1 MAGIP
6 GLGILE
12 AGVGAAQAL
21 TGLIGM
27 GKKKRA
33 AQAAVDAIGTYKASQ
48 EIGGVYE
55 GAKMRASKGLGGAA
69 RQLATQGIEAGA
81 QSAMGAAG
89 DRKAGLGMI
98 GSIQAQKQKGA
109 LQLAGQEEAAMQ
121 RNQAGLT
128 QAAGMQ
134 AAEKTKEFKSV
145 QEKQQ
150 LQANIAMQEVAA
162 KRAAISQG
170 LGGIA
175 GGLTAG
181 AIGGEKNPLS
191 GLFGKGLGTIKGMFG
206 KSLGRQSDALQA
218 STRQLL
224 KRGAPQVDSYIEAP
238 TQ

>member
-6 GLGILE
+6 GLGFLE

-33 AQAAVDAIGTYKASQ
+33 AQAAIDAIGTYTPSQ
-48 EIGGVYE
+48 EISGVYE
-55 GAKMRASKGLGGAA
+55 GAKMRSTKGLGGAA
-69 RQLATQGIEAGA
+69 RQLATQGIESAA

-134 AAEKTKEFKSV
+134 AAEKTKAFKSA

-150 LQANIAMQEVAA
+150 LQANIALQEVAA
-162 KRAAISQG
+162 KRAAVSQG
-170 LGGIA
+170 LGAIA
-175 GGLTAG
+175 GGLSAG
-181 AIGGEKNPLS
+181 AMMGEKNPLT
-191 GLFGKGLGTIKGMFG
+191 GLLGKGIGAVKGIFG
-206 KSLGRQSDALQA
+206 KSLGKQSDALQA